1 MSATTRIVT
10 VAAIGNGNKVRSR
23 RTTRVR
29 FWSVTMNVIYEPK
42 GRAREYAPLACNL
55 YMGCTHGCKYC
66 YAPACMHKKP
76 EEWHQAARARGENVL
91 ALFGRNC
98 ARLAKERADDE
109 TRRVLFC
116 FLSDPYQPL
125 ESELHLTR
133 RGISVAARHGIKVD
147 ILTKG
152 DGALIEQDLPL
163 MLESQTHL
171 GITLSFIN
179 DASRREWEPMAS
191 TVPSRLSILRKA
203 HDMGIYTWV
212 SMEPVIIPDEALEV
226 IRLAH
231 SYVDFWKVGKLN
243 HNKEV
248 ERSIDWPKFR
258 DNATALLD
266 LFGSRYYIKE
276 DLRKAV

>member
-1 MSATTRIVT
+1 
-10 VAAIGNGNKVRSR
+10 
-23 RTTRVR
+23 
-29 FWSVTMNVIYEPK
+29 MNVIYEPK

-91 ALFGRNC
+91 ALFERDC
-98 ARLAKERADDE
+98 IRLAKERADDAS
-109 TRRVLFC
+109 RRVLFC

-133 RGISVAARHGIKVD
+133 RGIEVAARHGIKID

-152 DGALIEQDLPL
+152 DGALIEQDLQL
-163 MLESQTHL
+163 MLQSQTHL

-179 DASRREWEPMAS
+179 DASRHEWEPMAS
-191 TVPSRLSILRKA
+191 TVQSRLDILRKA
-203 HDMGIYTWV
+203 YEMGIYTWV
-212 SMEPVIIPDEALEV
+212 SMEPVIIPDEALAV
-226 IRLAH
+226 IRQAH
-231 SYVDFWKVGKLN
+231 GYVDFWKVGKLN

-248 ERSIDWPKFR
+248 ERNIDWPRFR
-258 DNATALLD
+258 DGAIALLES
-266 LFGSRYYIKE
+266 FGSAYYIKE
-276 DLRKAV
+276 DLKRAV